1 MATLWEKALT
11 FLGLVEEVQEEETE
25 ENVERNLQP
34 VSRGNVINLH
44 NAINTSSN
52 MRLVITKP
60 QEFAE
65 AQAIVGHIKN
75 KKSVLVNLE
84 DTEISVAKR
93 IIDFISG
100 ATYALDG
107 NMQKVSQ
114 QIFVFTPAQVEINDE
129 MRKELNERGIITDFD
144 K

>member
-1 MATLWEKALT
+1 M
-11 FLGLVEEVQEEETE
+11 
-25 ENVERNLQP
+25 
-34 VSRGNVINLH
+34 
-44 NAINTSSN
+44 
-52 MRLVITKP
+52 
-60 QEFAE
+60 
-65 AQAIVGHIKN
+65 
-75 KKSVLVNLE
+75 
-84 DTEISVAKR
+84 AKR